1 MANPY
6 SFAAV
11 AWATGDTITETKLD
25 QMMENA
31 NWLKHELQNEHD
43 HDGVNSPEIAAAT
56 ETIRGGV
63 HHLSDTTGQIS
74 STSSSILYLT
84 ENRLSGGTEI
94 FWDAYPALAFVWR
107 HVTSGS
113 TSTGPSGNKW
123 TCEGLGY
130 TTTGTGHYYWT
141 YDPGTAGHPLEVFNR
156 DASSAWDY
164 LVIAVGPGGS

>member
-11 AWATGDTITETKLD
+11 AWATGDTITEAKLD

-31 NWLKHELQNEHD
+31 NWLQYELINEHD
-43 HDGVNSPEIAAAT
+43 HDGVNSPEIYAAA

-63 HHLSDTTGQIS
+63 KHLSDTTGQIS
-74 STSSSILYLT
+74 TTSSTTVYLT

-94 FWDAYPALAFVWR
+94 FLDVRPALVWVWR

-113 TSTGPSGNKW
+113 TSTGPNGNKW

-130 TTTGTGHYYWT
+130 TSTGTGNYYWT
-141 YDPGTAGHPLEVFNR
+141 YDPGTTGHPVEVFNR
-156 DASSAWDY
+156 DASNQWDY
-164 LVIAVGPGGS
+164 LITAVGPGS